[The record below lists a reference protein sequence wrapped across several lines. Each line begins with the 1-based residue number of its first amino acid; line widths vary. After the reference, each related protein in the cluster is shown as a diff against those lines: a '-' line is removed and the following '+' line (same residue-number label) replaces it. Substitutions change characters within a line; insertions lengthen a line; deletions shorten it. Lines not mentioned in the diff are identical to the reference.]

1 MTAARRSLRYVL
13 LAFFAVPWI
22 ALPFW
27 LLVVNSLKTEGDA
40 GVLSVGL
47 PERWNAGENYSTVV
61 HQGRYLVGLGNSILI
76 TVPAILA
83 VLLLGSMAAWAYAR
97 SSRRSLRFTYYA
109 SVLSVILPPAIIPT
123 VYTLTELGLNGTRL
137 GYLLTVVGTRLGMV
151 VFLCT
156 GFVRTLP
163 VDWEEAAQ
171 LDGATRWQVYRRI
184 VLPLLSPAL
193 FTGAVLLVINVW
205 NDFFF
210 ALFLLQGPDRATL
223 PLTLYQFASSST
235 HGLRWNLVFAHVILT
250 SLPLLIAYIV
260 MQRRVLSG
268 LTEGGM
274 TG

>member
-1 MTAARRSLRYVL
+1 MAAARRYTLLSL
-13 LAFFAVPWI
+13 FALGWI

-27 LLVVNSLKTEGDA
+27 LLIVNSAKTEGDA
-40 GVLSVGL
+40 GALSVGL
-47 PERWNAGENYSTVV
+47 PARWSAVENYATVV
-61 HQGRYLVGLGNSILI
+61 HQGRYLVGLGNSLLM
-76 TVPAILA
+76 TVPVILA

-97 SSRRSLRFTYYA
+97 SPGRTLRFTYYA
-109 SVLSVILPPAIIPT
+109 SVLSVVLPPAIIPT

-137 GYLLTVVGTRLGMV
+137 GYLLTVIGTRLGMV

-163 VDWEEAAQ
+163 VDWEEAAR
-171 LDGATRWQVYRRI
+171 LDGANRWQVYRRI

-223 PLTLYQFASSST
+223 PLTLCQFASSST

-250 SLPLLIAYIV
+250 SLPLLVAYV
-260 MQRRVLSG
+260 MLQRRVLSG
-268 LTEGGM
+268 LTEGGT